1 MQKYGSAKT
10 TTGAWEIIRH
20 ILDTPNGFTL
30 IGCHTVPQLEKTA
43 QKEFF
48 EMFPQELIE
57 SWHKQ
62 QRELIIINGH
72 TVIFRPLDDEG
83 KIRSLNLT
91 AFWINISVQIK
102 PIENGET
109 PKWTIPCQVQ

>member
-1 MQKYGSAKT
+1 MFGSAKT

-48 EMFPQELIE
+48 EMFPQELID

-62 QRELIIINGH
+62 QRELIAINGH

-83 KIRSLNLT
+83 ENYLALYKSDKI
-91 AFWINISVQIK
+91 
-102 PIENGET
+102 EET
-109 PKWTIPCQVQ
+109 PNVVAYLINTSKTRAISRVCFAH